1 MGGDWKDHDYLLDK
15 NTILMGNTNM
25 KPTIDENQL
34 IRTPFNYAQPF
45 LCTAMILGTML
56 PGVSPVSAQE
66 SVGALEEVMVTAR
79 RRTESLQDVP
89 VSVTTFSGSDIEG
102 IGITDVSQISQLTP
116 NLIIQP
122 NTGGNDGVLVCMR
135 GLCRTDFT
143 ITEDP
148 MVGIYVD
155 GVYVGKSIGSLFDV
169 TELERVEVLRGPQ
182 GTLYGKNTLGGAVLL
197 HTRKP
202 SGEWGGNATLTA
214 GNYGRIDA
222 KGFVEFPI
230 TDDLAGSLSYLY
242 KSRDPY
248 VENTLGDDRWSEDN
262 QAIHAA
268 FRWNAT
274 DTTTIDY
281 AFDWQEKD
289 EQPLASQ
296 IVSATGSLFGFGLGD
311 LFAKDVR
318 EDYADKIHTYG
329 ASHSEVEMTAH
340 TLNINFE
347 LQDTGAF
354 QDMAIKSITG
364 YRNVDND
371 MLNNSTGASSA
382 YVYSNDIFSYDA
394 LSQEFQFSGGFG
406 DGFGDFVVGAFYFSE
421 EGDYSNNQEIN
432 AFQAHVQYDTE
443 IDNTT
448 WALFTEVT
456 FNLTEKLSLSTGV
469 RYTDEEREQNH
480 TVTDIPS
487 GFVFLNTYNQTFGGL
502 PQDYPTKIDGTNV
515 SPRVSLSY
523 HLAEEVM
530 TFFTYAKGFKS
541 GGFNARSATPLQWG
555 PYEDMEVA
563 SYELGIKSM
572 WWDNRLR
579 FNLTAFY
586 QDLSDMQAQVNAVDP
601 GNQQSGY
608 SAVIQNAAEA
618 TVAGFELEVIAQLTE
633 NLNINAGYGY
643 TDADYDEF
651 DSFDPVTGAVSDIS
665 SDRAFEFAPEDSYNL
680 SLAYTFPAFS
690 DNGRLYGRLDW
701 SGQSEMHVTPKI
713 SGNEDL
719 TQDSYDIINARLTY
733 GDIAVGD
740 GTLSIAAWVRNL
752 ADEEYKIGGWEIN
765 AGDPAFGGLGRTAT
779 SQFGEPQTY
788 GVDVTYRFGTMR

>member
-1 MGGDWKDHDYLLDK
+1 
-15 NTILMGNTNM
+15 M
-25 KPTIDENQL
+25 KFTSANNKPVTL
-34 IRTPFNYAQPF
+34 PFRRARPF
-45 LCTAMILGTML
+45 LCTTLMLGAML
-56 PGVSPVSAQE
+56 PCTQMASAQE
-66 SVGALEEVMVTAR
+66 GAGALEEVMVTAR

-89 VSVTTFSGSDIEG
+89 VSVTTFSGSDIEN
-102 IGITDVSQISQLTP
+102 IGITDVSHISELTP
-116 NLIIQP
+116 NLVIQP

-202 SGEWGGNATLTA
+202 SGEWGGTATLTG
-214 GNYGRIDA
+214 GNYDRVDA
-222 KGFVEFPI
+222 RGFLEFPI

-248 VENTLGDDRWSEDN
+248 VENTMGDDRWSEDN

-268 FRWNAT
+268 LRWLAT
-274 DTTTIDY
+274 DTITVDY

-289 EQPLASQ
+289 EEPLASQ
-296 IVSATGSLFGFGLGD
+296 IVTATGSVFGFGLGD
-311 LFAKDVR
+311 LFGQDVR
-318 EDYADKIHTYG
+318 EDYADKVHTYG
-329 ASHSEVEMTAH
+329 ASHSEVEMSAH
-340 TLNINFE
+340 TLNLNFE
-347 LQDTGAF
+347 LQDTDTF
-354 QDMAIKSITG
+354 QGMALKSITG
-364 YRNVDND
+364 YREVDND
-371 MLNNSTGASSA
+371 MLNNSTGASSP
-382 YVYSNDIFSYDA
+382 YVYSNDIFDYDA

-406 DGFGDFVVGAFYFSE
+406 DGFGDFVLGAFYFSE

-456 FNLTEKLSLSTGV
+456 FNLTEKLALSAGV

-487 GFVFLNTYNQTFGGL
+487 GFVFLNTYNQTFGGF
-502 PQDYPTKIDGTNV
+502 PQDYPTKIEETNT
-515 SPRVSLSY
+515 SPRLSLSY
-523 HLAEEVM
+523 HLTEDVM

-555 PYEDMEVA
+555 PYDDMEVD
-563 SYELGIKSM
+563 SYELGLKSM

-579 FNLTAFY
+579 FNITGFY
-586 QDLSDMQAQVNAVDP
+586 EDLSDMQAQVNAVDP
-601 GNQQSGY
+601 GNQQSGF
-608 SAVIQNAAEA
+608 SAVIQNAADA
-618 TVAGFELEVIAQLTE
+618 TVAGLEVELIAQLTE

-643 TDADYDEF
+643 IDAEYDEF
-651 DSFDPVTGAVSDIS
+651 ESFDPITGAVSDIS
-665 SDRAFEFAPEDSYNL
+665 NDRAFEFTPEDSYHL
-680 SLAYTFPAFS
+680 SLSYAFPQFF

-701 SGQSEMHVTPKI
+701 SGQSEMHVTPKV
-713 SGNEDL
+713 SGNNDL
-719 TQDSYDIINARLTY
+719 VQESYDVINARLTY
-733 GDIAVGD
+733 GDIALGD
-740 GTLSIAAWVRNL
+740 GTLSIAGWARNL
-752 ADEEYKIGGWEIN
+752 TDEEYKIGGWEID
-765 AGDPAFGGLGRTAT
+765 AGDPAFGGIGRTAT
-779 SQFGEPQTY
+779 SQYGEPRTY
-788 GVDVTYRFGTMR
+788 GVDITYRFGTLR